1 MTTLRQ
7 RQIHL
12 DFHTAGQIA
21 DVGADWDATA
31 FVETLKRAHV
41 DSITCFARCHHGYIY
56 YAPTRYTQHPALKFD
71 LLGQQIEA
79 CHRAGIRVPIYVTV
93 GLDEVM
99 ATRHPEWLEISPEGK
114 RRSPLQPGFR
124 KMCLNSPYL
133 DYVWDQTAEV
143 MDLYG
148 DEVDGLFFD
157 IISQGE
163 CCCDDCLAG
172 MKRAGL
178 NPEKSEDRQAFAR
191 QVLDNYRRRFGYGVL
206 ARKPDATVFHNS
218 GHIAYTTRGTLDTY
232 SHLELES
239 LPSTG
244 FWGYDHYP
252 TTVRYART
260 LGLPTLGMT
269 GKFHTWWGDFSSFK
283 NPAALEFEC
292 YRMLANG
299 AACSVGDQMHP
310 RGRLNGAAYDL
321 IGQVYASVE
330 AKEPWCLGTTAQ
342 AEIAVFH
349 LEAVGTHEGWIDSSE
364 AGLLHML
371 TESQQQ
377 FNLVDDLV
385 DWSPYRVLI
394 LPDRVPLSAKLAA
407 KVQSFLDGGGK
418 VIATFE
424 AGLTPDKDRF
434 ALPSFGLEAIG
445 PAPHQPDYVRALP
458 ALRANLADTEY
469 VFYDRAFQVRPLPG
483 TQTLAEVYA
492 PYFERTWDHFCSHQ
506 HAPMDPSQPAG
517 YPAAT
522 MNAAGNVI
530 YFAHPIL
537 QGYRKKAVRWYK
549 QMFLAALAQ
558 FLPDPLVVCQGPTSL
573 QATVLR
579 QAKPE
584 RTIVHLLHYIPER
597 RGLEFDTIEEAIPLY
612 NVSVSFKCSQQPKR
626 VYLAPSEDALPFE
639 YEDGYVRVIVPEVR
653 GHQMIVA
660 E

>member
-12 DFHTAGQIA
+12 DFHTSGKIA
-21 DVGADWDATA
+21 DLGAEWDAAA

-41 DSITCFARCHHGYIY
+41 DSITCFARCYNGYAY
-56 YAPTRYTQHPALKFD
+56 YSPSRFTVHPALKFD

-79 CHRAGIRVPIYVTV
+79 CHRAGIRVPIYINV
-93 GLDEVM
+93 GLNEVL
-99 ATRHPEWLEISPEGK
+99 ATQRPEWLEVDSEGQ
-114 RRSPLQPGFR
+114 RRSRVMTGFH
-124 KMCLNSPYL
+124 KMCLNSAYL
-133 DYVWDQTAEV
+133 DYTWDQTVEV

-157 IISQGE
+157 IILQGE

-178 NPEKSEDRQAFAR
+178 NPAVSEDRQAFAR

-218 GHIAYTTRGTLDTY
+218 GHIAYTTRSTLDTY

-244 FWGYDHYP
+244 YWGYDHYP
-252 TTVRYART
+252 LTVRYART

-269 GKFHTWWGDFSSFK
+269 GKFHTSWGDLSSLK
-283 NPAALEFEC
+283 NSAALEFEC
-292 YRMLANG
+292 FRMLANG
-299 AACSVGDQMHP
+299 AACSVGDHMHP
-310 RGRLNGAAYDL
+310 RGRLNQAAYDL

-330 AKEPWCLGTTAQ
+330 AKEPWCLGAVPQT
-342 AEIAVFH
+342 EIGVLR
-349 LEAVGTHEGWIDSSE
+349 LEAVGTHDGAVDSSE
-364 AGLLHML
+364 SGLLHML
-371 TESQQQ
+371 SESQQQ
-377 FNLVDDLV
+377 FDLVDDLAN
-385 DWSPYRVLI
+385 WGKYRVLV
-394 LPDRVPLSAKLAA
+394 LPDRAPLSAKLAA

-424 AGLTPDKDRF
+424 SGLTPDKTCF

-458 ALRANLADTEY
+458 ELGANLADTEY
-469 VFYDRAFQVRPLPG
+469 VFYDRAFQVRPQQA
-483 TQTLAEVYA
+483 TKVLAKVYA
-492 PYFERTWDHFCSHQ
+492 PYFDRPWDRPSLEQ
-506 HAPMDPSQPAG
+506 LAPMDPSQPAD

-522 MNAAGNVI
+522 INAAGNVI

-537 QGYRKKAVRWYK
+537 QGYRKRAARWYK
-549 QMFLAALAQ
+549 QMFLAALQ
-558 FLPDPLVVCQGPTSL
+558 RFLPDPLVVCQGPTSL
-573 QATVLR
+573 QATVLQQTR
-579 QAKPE
+579 PE

-597 RGLEFDTIEEAIPLY
+597 RGLEFDTIEEAIPLHDLAF
-612 NVSVSFKCSQQPKR
+612 SFKCSQQPKR
-626 VYLAPSEDALPFE
+626 VYLAPSEEALTFE
-639 YEDGYVRVIVPEVR
+639 YEGGYVRVVVPEVR